1 MTAIAS
7 LSPLWKTFSEI
18 DINAIRDEAEQT
30 PRLALVGSDAK
41 TSAFQALLQH
51 GPRSAEQIVTAIP
64 TYDLPLGEADLA
76 ALAGYDLRIVLLD
89 DPDQARRDDLRS
101 LLAHS
106 APILLVQDPARVVAV
121 SIDPSLGG
129 QTAANVRS
137 VAVSLDD
144 KDVVKKELLPAI
156 LKLLPNHELSV
167 ARAYPGLR
175 PAAAQKLILTTSKVN
190 AGYSAGTGLAQMV
203 PGIGIPFAV
212 ADMVILTKNQV
223 VMSYKLGML
232 MGETGTIAEIITK
245 VAAVVGAG
253 FMWRQ
258 VARELVGF
266 LPLGVVLKTAV
277 AYAGTYAT
285 GQAVYQYFVT
295 GEKLRKQ
302 ELRQLMD
309 DATARGKETAG
320 HIVEQV
326 RARREP
332 AARLES
338 TDGKPASKKIKLP
351 KLPKL
356 PKIGKRQP
364 V

>member
-1 MTAIAS
+1 MPS
-7 LSPLWKTFSEI
+7 LSPSLGPMWKTFSEI

-30 PRLALVGSDAK
+30 PRLALVGSEEK
-41 TSAFQALLQH
+41 VGVFQRLLQQ
-51 GPRSAEQIVTAIP
+51 GPRSAEQMVTAIP
-64 TYDLPLGEADLA
+64 AYHLPLGETDLA

-101 LLAHS
+101 LLAHP
-106 APILLVQDPARVVAV
+106 APILLVQDPARVVAL

-144 KDVVKKELLPAI
+144 KEAVKKELLLAI
-156 LKLLPNHELSV
+156 LKLLPDHELS
-167 ARAYPGLR
+167 AGRAYPGLR
-175 PAAAQKLILTTSKVN
+175 PAAAQKLILNTSKVN
-190 AGYSAGTGLAQMV
+190 AGYAAGTGVAQMI
-203 PGIGIPFAV
+203 PGLGIPFAV

-223 VMSYKLGML
+223 VMAYKLGML
-232 MGETGTIAEIITK
+232 MGETGTLAEILPK

-266 LPLGVVLKTAV
+266 LPLGVALKTAV

-295 GEKLRKQ
+295 GEKLNRQ
-302 ELRQLMD
+302 DLRRLFD
-309 DATARGKETAG
+309 DAMTRGRAAAAHT
-320 HIVEQV
+320 VEQV
-326 RARREP
+326 RSKRDP
-332 AARLES
+332 AALLE
-338 TDGKPASKKIKLP
+338 TTGGKPARKKLKLP
-351 KLPKL
+351 KL
-356 PKIGKRQP
+356 GKRQP